1 MQRKGPWT
9 AEGYPGVH
17 LELAV
22 PALDIE
28 LLDGAWGVGATGVDR
43 YVYAPHSL
51 NGTQQME

>member
-1 MQRKGPWT
+1 MQGKGPWT

-17 LELAV
+17 LERAV

-28 LLDGAWGVGATGVDR
+28 LLDGTWGVGATGVDR